1 MRKSGLYINKV
12 WLFLVGCLM
21 TVTAEVHSQTAE
33 AGKMS
38 AFVRK
43 ALKESMCEQPA
54 TRGRNAQTVQRRLLA
69 FVKVRDGQSL
79 LKKYDSQVYAQWGDI
94 YIASI
99 PLSNLA
105 ALSAEAQVERIEAK
119 ASAHQ
124 LLDTATIVINA
135 LPVYETTPVH
145 QAYTGEGVV
154 VGLMDIGFDLT
165 HPNFYDREI
174 THTRIG
180 AIWDQLSKDT
190 LGRTLPVGREYIGA
204 EAVLAHE
211 RSTDG
216 EIQTHG
222 THTLGIAAGTG
233 HTTPYRGVAF
243 DSDIC
248 LVSNI
253 EESDT
258 AYFEPGDKYIH
269 TNALDALGFKYL
281 FDYAERQSK
290 PCVASFSEGYPP
302 YFDED
307 ESLYATVLDS
317 LIGPGRIIV
326 ASAGNE
332 GLVNSYVE
340 KQPETKEAGA
350 FILCYEDEAEYRI
363 KGQSEAW
370 LHLYRYGDEL
380 REPTA
385 PTDTLTIE
393 LGALP
398 YETEVTDSLICSG
411 DTLTLALYRRKSVY
425 QPDDVWFIT
434 LQGNLPLYQLSPLAL
449 TVEGDHHAE
458 LFGHSSAAFR
468 TCYKDSRWQDAKA
481 GHNIIAPSSFKSVI
495 SVGATSYRAAMKNM
509 WGGQHKAHDGTVIG
523 RISPYSSTGP
533 TIDGLL
539 KPDVVAPGT
548 YVISSFSHYSPIGY
562 SMMAESDFQGTTY
575 PWGLETGTSMSA
587 PMVAGTIALWLQAK
601 PTLTT
606 NEIREVFHRTCQHP
620 DPEMAYPNYVYGY
633 GEIDAYRGLLDILGA
648 DRIEGISLHQPSR
661 LHIYPSEGGFRL
673 MTDTPITETL
683 KVRVYSLSGNCIHE
697 TCVYINGTETI
708 LPLPSHSSGVFAI
721 QVEASTSEL
730 RGSQLVRL

>member
-1 MRKSGLYINKV
+1 MGKRGYYIYKV
-12 WLFLVGCLM
+12 WLLLVGCM
-21 TVTAEVHSQTAE
+21 IIVTAEIHAQTAE

-43 ALKESMCEQPA
+43 ALKESICEQSA
-54 TRGRNAQTVQRRLLA
+54 TRGGAAQTAQRRLLA

-79 LKKYDSQVYAQWGDI
+79 LKKYDSQIYAQWGDI
-94 YIASI
+94 YIARI

-105 ALSAEAQVERIEAK
+105 TLSAETQVERIEAR

-135 LPVYETTPVH
+135 LPVYESTPAH

-165 HPNFYDREI
+165 HPNFYNRDR
-174 THTRIG
+174 THTRIS

-190 LGRTLPVGREYIGA
+190 IGSALPVGRDYIGE
-204 EAVLAHE
+204 EAVLAHA

-222 THTLGIAAGTG
+222 THTLGIATGTG
-233 HTTPYRGVAF
+233 YDTPYRGVAF

-269 TNALDALGFKYL
+269 TSALDALGFKYL
-281 FDYAERQSK
+281 FDYAERQGK
-290 PCVASFSEGYPP
+290 PCVVSFSEGYPP

-307 ESLYATVLDS
+307 ESLYAAVLDS

-398 YETEVTDSLICSG
+398 YETEVTDSLVCNG
-411 DTLTLALYRRKSVY
+411 DTLIMTLYRRRSVY
-425 QPDDVWFIT
+425 QPDEVWFVT

-468 TCYKDSRWQDAKA
+468 TCYKDSRWQDAQA

-533 TIDGLL
+533 TVDGLL

-548 YVISSFSHYSPIGY
+548 YVISSFSHYSPIRY

-606 NEIREVFHRTCQHP
+606 DEIREVFHRTCQHP

-633 GEIDAYRGLLDILGA
+633 GEIDAYRGLLDILGV
-648 DRIEGISLHQPSR
+648 DRIEGLSLHQPSKLR
-661 LHIYPSEGGFRL
+661 IYPSEGGLRL
-673 MTDTPITETL
+673 MTDTPVKETI
-683 KVRVYSLSGNCIHE
+683 KVKVYSLSGTCIHE
-697 TCVYINGTETI
+697 VSAFIDGTEAI
-708 LPLPSHSSGVFAI
+708 LPLPSHVSTVYVV
-721 QVEASTSEL
+721 QVEANTQAL

>member
-1 MRKSGLYINKV
+1 MKRTLLIYIV
-12 WLFLVGCLM
+12 STLITTLA
-21 TVTAEVHSQTAE
+21 TAQTAE
-33 AGKMS
+33 TGKLS
-38 AFVRK
+38 TFVRQ
-43 ALKESMCEQPA
+43 ALRESQQA
-54 TRGRNAQTVQRRLLA
+54 QLVTRGDDAQAAPRHIIA
-69 FVKVRDGQSL
+69 FVKGHDGQSL
-79 LKKYDSQVYAQWGDI
+79 LKKHGCQTYAQWGDI
-94 YIASI
+94 HIARI
-99 PLSNLA
+99 PLSSIA
-105 ALSAEAQVERIEAK
+105 ALSAETQVERIEAR
-119 ASAHQ
+119 ASARQ

-135 LPVYETTPVH
+135 LPVYESTPAH
-145 QAYTGEGVV
+145 QAFTGEGVV

-165 HPNFYDREI
+165 HPNFYDRDR
-174 THTRIG
+174 THTRIS

-190 LGRTLPVGREYIGA
+190 IGSTLPVGRDYIGE

-222 THTLGIAAGTG
+222 THTLGIATGTG
-233 HTTPYRGVAF
+233 YDTPYRGVAF

-269 TNALDALGFKYL
+269 TSALDALGFKYL
-281 FDYAERQSK
+281 FDYAEQQGK

-307 ESLYATVLDS
+307 ESLYAAVLDS

-340 KQPETKEAGA
+340 KQTETKEAGA

-363 KGQSEAW
+363 KGQSEAK

-398 YETEVTDSLICSG
+398 YETEVTDSLVCSG
-411 DTLTLALYRRKSVY
+411 DTLTVNLYRRRSVY
-425 QPDDVWFIT
+425 QPDEVWFVT

-468 TCYKDSRWQDAKA
+468 TCYKDSRWQDAQP

-533 TIDGLL
+533 TVDGLL

-548 YVISSFSHYSPIGY
+548 YVISSFSHYSPIRY

-606 NEIREVFHRTCQHP
+606 DEIREVFHRTCQHP

-648 DRIEGISLHQPSR
+648 DRIEGLSFHQPSKLR
-661 LHIYPSEGGFRL
+661 VYPSEGGLRL
-673 MTDTPITETL
+673 ITDAPVSASLRIKIYT
-683 KVRVYSLSGNCIHE
+683 LSGACIHE
-697 TCVYINGTETI
+697 TSTVLNGTGTRI
-708 LPLPSHSSGVFAI
+708 PLPTHTSGIYAVQIDTDI
-721 QVEASTSEL
+721 QKL
-730 RGSQLVRL
+730 KGSQLVRL

>member
-1 MRKSGLYINKV
+1 MNITNIRRILLLLS
-12 WLFLVGCLM
+12 LVGTTL
-21 TVTAEVHSQTAE
+21 VSAAQTAE
-33 AGKMS
+33 TGKMS

-43 ALKESMCEQPA
+43 ALSES
-54 TRGRNAQTVQRRLLA
+54 RGQSPCNLRRDSPRDSQAAQGRLLA
-69 FVKVRDGQSL
+69 FVKVNDGSGL
-79 LKKYDSQVYAQWGDI
+79 LQKYGCQTYAQWGDI

-105 ALSAEAQVERIEAK
+105 ALSAEGQVERIEAH

-124 LLDTATIVINA
+124 LLDTATTIINA
-135 LPVYETTPVH
+135 LPVYEASPTH
-145 QAYTGEGVV
+145 RAYTGEGVV
-154 VGLMDIGFDLT
+154 MGLMDIGFDLT
-165 HPNFYDREI
+165 HPNFYDRKM

-190 LGRTLPVGREYIGA
+190 IGSALPMGREYIGA

-269 TNALDALGFKYL
+269 TSALDALGFKYL
-281 FDYAERQSK
+281 FDYAERQGK

-307 ESLYATVLDS
+307 ESLYAAVLDS
-317 LIGPGRIIV
+317 LTGPGRIIV

-332 GLVNSYVE
+332 GLEKSYVE
-340 KQPETKEAGA
+340 KLAGTKEAGA
-350 FILCYEDEAEYRI
+350 FIRCYKEEAEYRI
-363 KGQSEAW
+363 KGNGEFR
-370 LHLYRYGDEL
+370 LHLYRYGNG
-380 REPTA
+380 TGV

-398 YETEVTDSLICSG
+398 YETEVTDSLICNG
-411 DTLTLALYRRKSVY
+411 DTLSLEVYRRKSVY
-425 QPDDVWFIT
+425 QPDDVWFVTIH
-434 LQGNLPLYQLSPLAL
+434 GNHALFELSPLAL
-449 TVEGDHHAE
+449 TIEGEQYAE
-458 LFGHSSAAFR
+458 LFGHSRAAL
-468 TCYKDSRWQDAKA
+468 QGQGVQP
-481 GHNIIAPSSFKSVI
+481 GHNIFAPSSFKSVI
-495 SVGATSYRAAMKNM
+495 SVGATSYRVAMTNM
-509 WGGQHKAHDGTVIG
+509 WGGPHKAHEGTVPG

-533 TIDGLL
+533 TVDGML

-548 YVISSFSHYSPIGY
+548 YVISSFSHYSPIVY
-562 SMMAESDFQGTTY
+562 SMMAESVYQGIYY

-587 PMVAGTIALWLQAK
+587 PMVAGTIALWLQAR

-606 NEIREVFHRTCQHP
+606 DEIREVFHRTCQHP
-620 DPEMAYPNYVYGY
+620 DPEMAYPNDVYGY

-648 DRIEGISLHQPSR
+648 DRIEGLSLHQPSKLR
-661 LHIYPSEGGFRL
+661 IYPAEDGLRL
-673 MTDTPITETL
+673 VTDTPLSETV
-683 KVRVYSLSGNCIHE
+683 KIKVYSLSGACIHE
-697 TCVYINGTETI
+697 ARLLINGTEAR
-708 LPLPSHSSGVFAI
+708 LPLPSHASGVYAV
-721 QVEASTSEL
+721 QVETDTQEL
-730 RGSQLVRL
+730 KGSQLVRL

>member
-1 MRKSGLYINKV
+1 MKRTLLIYIV
-12 WLFLVGCLM
+12 STLITTLA
-21 TVTAEVHSQTAE
+21 TAQTAE
-33 AGKMS
+33 TGKLS
-38 AFVRK
+38 TFVRQ
-43 ALKESMCEQPA
+43 ALRESQQA
-54 TRGRNAQTVQRRLLA
+54 QLVTRGDDAQAAPHHIIA
-69 FVKVRDGQSL
+69 FVKAHGGTDL
-79 LKKYDSQVYAQWGDI
+79 LKKHGCQTYAQWGDI
-94 YIASI
+94 HIARI
-99 PLSNLA
+99 PLSSIA
-105 ALSAEAQVERIEAK
+105 ALSAETQVERIEAR
-119 ASAHQ
+119 ASARQ

-135 LPVYETTPVH
+135 LPVYESTPAH
-145 QAYTGEGVV
+145 QAFTGEGVV

-165 HPNFYDREI
+165 HPNFYDRDR
-174 THTRIG
+174 THTRIK

-190 LGRTLPVGREYIGA
+190 IGSTLPVGRDYIGE
-204 EAVLAHE
+204 EAVLAHA

-222 THTLGIAAGTG
+222 THTLGIATGTG
-233 HTTPYRGVAF
+233 YDTPYRGVAF

-269 TNALDALGFKYL
+269 TSALDALGFKYL
-281 FDYAERQSK
+281 FDYAEQQGK

-307 ESLYATVLDS
+307 ESLYAAVLDS

-332 GLVNSYVE
+332 GLVNSYVG
-340 KQPETKEAGA
+340 KQPETNEAGA

-363 KGQSEAW
+363 KGQGEAK

-398 YETEVTDSLICSG
+398 YETEVTDSLVCSG
-411 DTLTLALYRRKSVY
+411 DTLIMTLYRRRSVY
-425 QPDDVWFIT
+425 QPDEVWFVT

-449 TVEGDHHAE
+449 TIEGDHHAE

-468 TCYKDSRWQDAKA
+468 TCYKDSRWQDAQA

-533 TIDGLL
+533 TVDDLL

-548 YVISSFSHYSPIGY
+548 YVISSFSHYSPIRY

-606 NEIREVFHRTCQHP
+606 DEIREVFHRTCQHP

-648 DRIEGISLHQPSR
+648 DQIEGLSLHQPSQLR
-661 LHIYPSEGGFRL
+661 VYPSEGGLRL
-673 MTDTPITETL
+673 ITDAPVSASLRIKIYT
-683 KVRVYSLSGNCIHE
+683 LSGACIHE
-697 TCVYINGTETI
+697 TSTVLSGTETRI
-708 LPLPSHSSGVFAI
+708 PLPTHASGIYAVQIDTDI
-721 QVEASTSEL
+721 QEL
-730 RGSQLVRL
+730 KGSQLVRL

>member
-1 MRKSGLYINKV
+1 
-12 WLFLVGCLM
+12 
-21 TVTAEVHSQTAE
+21 
-33 AGKMS
+33 MS

-54 TRGRNAQTVQRRLLA
+54 TRGREAQTAQRRLLA

-105 ALSAEAQVERIEAK
+105 VLSAEAQVERIEARV
-119 ASAHQ
+119 SAHQ

-135 LPVYETTPVH
+135 LPVYESTPAH

-165 HPNFYDREI
+165 HPNFYDRDR
-174 THTRIG
+174 THTRIS

-190 LGRTLPVGREYIGA
+190 IGSALPVGREYIGG
-204 EAVLAHE
+204 EAVLAHA

-222 THTLGIAAGTG
+222 THTLGIATGTG
-233 HTTPYRGVAF
+233 YDTPYRGVAF

-269 TNALDALGFKYL
+269 TSALDALGFKYL
-281 FDYAERQSK
+281 FDYAERQGK
-290 PCVASFSEGYPP
+290 PCVVSFSEGYPP

-307 ESLYATVLDS
+307 ENLYAAVLDS

-468 TCYKDSRWQDAKA
+468 TCYKDSRWQDAQA

-533 TIDGLL
+533 TIDGRL

-548 YVISSFSHYSPIGY
+548 YVISSFSHYSPIQY

-648 DRIEGISLHQPSR
+648 DRIEGLSLHQPSKLR
-661 LHIYPSEGGFRL
+661 IYPSEGGLRL
-673 MTDTPITETL
+673 MTDTPVKETI
-683 KVRVYSLSGNCIHE
+683 KVKVYSLSGTCIHE
-697 TCVYINGTETI
+697 VSAFIDGTEAI
-708 LPLPSHSSGVFAI
+708 LPLPSHVSTVYVV
-721 QVEASTSEL
+721 QVEANTQAL

>member
-1 MRKSGLYINKV
+1 MKRTLLIYIV
-12 WLFLVGCLM
+12 STLITTLA
-21 TVTAEVHSQTAE
+21 TAQTAE
-33 AGKMS
+33 TGKLS
-38 AFVRK
+38 TFVRQ
-43 ALKESMCEQPA
+43 ALRESQQA
-54 TRGRNAQTVQRRLLA
+54 QLVTRGDDAQAAPRHIIA
-69 FVKVRDGQSL
+69 FVKVHDGQSL
-79 LKKYDSQVYAQWGDI
+79 LKKHGCQTYAQWGDI
-94 YIASI
+94 HIARI
-99 PLSNLA
+99 PLSSIA
-105 ALSAEAQVERIEAK
+105 ALSAETQVERIEAR
-119 ASAHQ
+119 ASARQ

-135 LPVYETTPVH
+135 LPVYESTPAH
-145 QAYTGEGVV
+145 QAFTGEGVV

-165 HPNFYDREI
+165 HPNFYDRDR
-174 THTRIG
+174 THTRIS

-190 LGRTLPVGREYIGA
+190 IGSTLPVGRDYIGE

-222 THTLGIAAGTG
+222 THTLGIATGTG
-233 HTTPYRGVAF
+233 YDTPYRGVAF

-269 TNALDALGFKYL
+269 TSALDALGFKYL
-281 FDYAERQSK
+281 FDYAERQGK

-307 ESLYATVLDS
+307 ESLYAAVLDS

-340 KQPETKEAGA
+340 KQPETNEAGA
-350 FILCYEDEAEYRI
+350 FILCYDDEAEYRI
-363 KGQSEAW
+363 KGQGEAK

-398 YETEVTDSLICSG
+398 YETEVTDSLVCSG
-411 DTLTLALYRRKSVY
+411 DTLTVNLYRRRSVY
-425 QPDDVWFIT
+425 QSDEVWFVT

-468 TCYKDSRWQDAKA
+468 TCYKDSRWQDTQA

-533 TIDGLL
+533 TVDGLL

-548 YVISSFSHYSPIGY
+548 YVISSFSHYSPIRY

-606 NEIREVFHRTCQHP
+606 DEIREVFHRTCQHP

-648 DRIEGISLHQPSR
+648 DRIEGLSFHQPSQLR
-661 LHIYPSEGGFRL
+661 VYPSEGGLRL
-673 MTDTPITETL
+673 ITDAPVSASL
-683 KVRVYSLSGNCIHE
+683 KIKVYTLSGACIHE
-697 TCVYINGTETI
+697 TSTVLNGTETRI
-708 LPLPSHSSGVFAI
+708 PLPTHASDIYAVQIDTDI
-721 QVEASTSEL
+721 QNL
-730 RGSQLVRL
+730 KGSQLVRL

>member
-1 MRKSGLYINKV
+1 MNITNIRRIILLLS
-12 WLFLVGCLM
+12 LVGTTL
-21 TVTAEVHSQTAE
+21 VSAAQTAE
-33 AGKMS
+33 TGKMS

-43 ALKESMCEQPA
+43 ALSES
-54 TRGRNAQTVQRRLLA
+54 RGQSPRNLRRDSPHDSQAAQGRLLA
-69 FVKVRDGQSL
+69 FVKVNDGSGL
-79 LKKYDSQVYAQWGDI
+79 LQKYGCQTYAQWGDI

-105 ALSAEAQVERIEAK
+105 ALSAEGQVERIEAH

-124 LLDTATIVINA
+124 LLDTATTIINA
-135 LPVYETTPVH
+135 LPVYEASPTH
-145 QAYTGEGVV
+145 RAYTGEGVV
-154 VGLMDIGFDLT
+154 MGLMDIGFDLT
-165 HPNFYDREI
+165 HPNFYDRDM

-190 LGRTLPVGREYIGA
+190 IGSVLPVGREYIGA

-269 TNALDALGFKYL
+269 TSALDALGFKYL
-281 FDYAERQSK
+281 FDYAERQGK

-307 ESLYATVLDS
+307 ESLYAAVLDS
-317 LIGPGRIIV
+317 LTGPGRIIV

-332 GLVNSYVE
+332 GLEKSYVE
-340 KQPETKEAGA
+340 KLAGTKEAGA
-350 FILCYEDEAEYRI
+350 FIRCYKEEAEYRI
-363 KGQSEAW
+363 KGDGEFW
-370 LHLYRYGDEL
+370 LHLYRYGNG
-380 REPTA
+380 TGV

-398 YETEVTDSLICSG
+398 YETEVTDSLVCNG
-411 DTLTLALYRRKSVY
+411 DTLSLEVYRRKSVY
-425 QPDDVWFIT
+425 QPDDVWFVTIH
-434 LQGNLPLYQLSPLAL
+434 GNHALFELSPLAL
-449 TVEGDHHAE
+449 TIEGEQYAE
-458 LFGHSSAAFR
+458 LFGHSRAAL
-468 TCYKDSRWQDAKA
+468 QGQGVQP
-481 GHNIIAPSSFKSVI
+481 GHNIFAPSSFKSVI
-495 SVGATSYRAAMKNM
+495 SVGATSYRVAMTNM
-509 WGGQHKAHDGTVIG
+509 WGGPHKAHEGTVPG

-533 TIDGLL
+533 TVDGLL

-548 YVISSFSHYSPIGY
+548 YVISSFSHYSPIVY
-562 SMMAESDFQGTTY
+562 SMMAESVYQGIYY

-587 PMVAGTIALWLQAK
+587 PMVAGTIALWLQAR

-606 NEIREVFHRTCQHP
+606 DEIREVFHRTCQHT
-620 DPEMAYPNYVYGY
+620 DPEMTYPNDVYGY

-648 DRIEGISLHQPSR
+648 DRIEGLSLHQPSKLR
-661 LHIYPSEGGFRL
+661 IYPAEGSLRL
-673 MTDTPITETL
+673 VTDTPLSETVTI
-683 KVRVYSLSGNCIHE
+683 KVYSLSGACIHE
-697 TCVYINGTETI
+697 AGLFINGIEAR
-708 LPLPSHSSGVFAI
+708 LPLPSHASGVYAV
-721 QVEASTSEL
+721 QVETDTQEL
-730 RGSQLVRL
+730 KGSQLVRL

>member
-1 MRKSGLYINKV
+1 MKRTLLIYIV
-12 WLFLVGCLM
+12 STLITTLA
-21 TVTAEVHSQTAE
+21 TAQTAE
-33 AGKMS
+33 TGKLS
-38 AFVRK
+38 TFVRQ
-43 ALKESMCEQPA
+43 ALKESQQA
-54 TRGRNAQTVQRRLLA
+54 QLVTRGDDAQAAPRHIIA
-69 FVKVRDGQSL
+69 FVKAHGGTDL
-79 LKKYDSQVYAQWGDI
+79 LKKHGCQTYAQWGDI
-94 YIASI
+94 HIARI
-99 PLSNLA
+99 PLSSIA
-105 ALSAEAQVERIEAK
+105 ALSAETQVERIEAQ
-119 ASAHQ
+119 ASARQ

-135 LPVYETTPVH
+135 LPVYESTPAH
-145 QAYTGEGVV
+145 QAFTGEGVV

-165 HPNFYDREI
+165 HPNFYDRDR
-174 THTRIG
+174 THTRIKV
-180 AIWDQLSKDT
+180 IWDQLSKDT
-190 LGRTLPVGREYIGA
+190 IGSTLPVGRDYIGE
-204 EAVLAHE
+204 EAVLAHA

-222 THTLGIAAGTG
+222 THTLGIATGTG
-233 HTTPYRGVAF
+233 YDTPYRGVAF

-269 TNALDALGFKYL
+269 TSALDALGFKYL
-281 FDYAERQSK
+281 FDYAEQQGK

-307 ESLYATVLDS
+307 ESLYAAVLDS

-340 KQPETKEAGA
+340 KQSETKEAGA

-363 KGQSEAW
+363 KGQSEAK

-398 YETEVTDSLICSG
+398 YETEVTDSMVCSG
-411 DTLTLALYRRKSVY
+411 DTLTVNLYRRRSVY
-425 QPDDVWFIT
+425 QSDEVWFVT

-468 TCYKDSRWQDAKA
+468 TCYKDSRWQDAQA

-533 TIDGLL
+533 TVDGLL

-548 YVISSFSHYSPIGY
+548 YVISSFSHYSPIRY

-606 NEIREVFHRTCQHP
+606 DEIREVFHRTCQHP
-620 DPEMAYPNYVYGY
+620 DPEMAYPNFVYGY

-648 DRIEGISLHQPSR
+648 DQIEGLSLHQPSQLR
-661 LHIYPSEGGFRL
+661 VYPSEGGLRL
-673 MTDTPITETL
+673 ITDAPVSASLRI
-683 KVRVYSLSGNCIHE
+683 KVYTLSGACLHE
-697 TCVYINGTETI
+697 TSTVLNGTETRI
-708 LPLPSHSSGVFAI
+708 PLPTHASGIYAVQIDTDI
-721 QVEASTSEL
+721 QNL
-730 RGSQLVRL
+730 KGSQLVRL

>member
-1 MRKSGLYINKV
+1 MKRTLLIYIV
-12 WLFLVGCLM
+12 STLITTLA
-21 TVTAEVHSQTAE
+21 TAQTAE
-33 AGKMS
+33 TGKLS
-38 AFVRK
+38 TFVRQ
-43 ALKESMCEQPA
+43 ALKESQQA
-54 TRGRNAQTVQRRLLA
+54 QLVTRGDDAQAAPRHIIA
-69 FVKVRDGQSL
+69 FVKAHGGTDL
-79 LKKYDSQVYAQWGDI
+79 LKKHGCQTYAQWGDI
-94 YIASI
+94 HIARI
-99 PLSNLA
+99 PLSNIA
-105 ALSAEAQVERIEAK
+105 ALSAETQVERIEAR
-119 ASAHQ
+119 ASARQ

-135 LPVYETTPVH
+135 LPVYESTPAH
-145 QAYTGEGVV
+145 QAFTGEGVV

-165 HPNFYDREI
+165 HPNFYDRDR
-174 THTRIG
+174 THTRIK

-190 LGRTLPVGREYIGA
+190 IGSTLPVGRDYIGE
-204 EAVLAHE
+204 EAVLAHA

-222 THTLGIAAGTG
+222 THTLGIATGTG
-233 HTTPYRGVAF
+233 YDTPYRGVAF

-269 TNALDALGFKYL
+269 TSALDALGFKYL
-281 FDYAERQSK
+281 FDYAEQQGK

-307 ESLYATVLDS
+307 ESLYAAVLDS

-363 KGQSEAW
+363 KGQSEAK

-398 YETEVTDSLICSG
+398 YETEVTDSLVCSG
-411 DTLTLALYRRKSVY
+411 DTLTVNLYRRRSVY
-425 QPDDVWFIT
+425 QSDEVWFVT

-468 TCYKDSRWQDAKA
+468 TCYKDSRWQDAQA

-533 TIDGLL
+533 TVDGLL

-548 YVISSFSHYSPIGY
+548 YVISSFSHYSPIRY

-606 NEIREVFHRTCQHP
+606 DEIREVFHRTCQHP

-648 DRIEGISLHQPSR
+648 DRIEGLSFHQPSKLR
-661 LHIYPSEGGFRL
+661 VYPSEGGLRL
-673 MTDTPITETL
+673 ITDAPVSASL
-683 KVRVYSLSGNCIHE
+683 KIKVYTLSGACIHE
-697 TCVYINGTETI
+697 TSTVLNGTGTRI
-708 LPLPSHSSGVFAI
+708 PLPTHASGIYAI
-721 QVEASTSEL
+721 QIETDIQNL
-730 RGSQLVRL
+730 KGSQLVRL

>member
-1 MRKSGLYINKV
+1 MKRTLLIYIV
-12 WLFLVGCLM
+12 STLITTLA
-21 TVTAEVHSQTAE
+21 TAQTAE
-33 AGKMS
+33 TGKLS
-38 AFVRK
+38 TFVRQ
-43 ALKESMCEQPA
+43 ALKESQQA
-54 TRGRNAQTVQRRLLA
+54 QLVTRGDDAQAAPRHIIA
-69 FVKVRDGQSL
+69 FVKAHGGTDL
-79 LKKYDSQVYAQWGDI
+79 LKKHGCQTYAQWGDI
-94 YIASI
+94 HIARI

-105 ALSAEAQVERIEAK
+105 ALSAETQVERIEAR
-119 ASAHQ
+119 ASARQ

-135 LPVYETTPVH
+135 LPVYESTPAH
-145 QAYTGEGVV
+145 QAFTGEGVV

-165 HPNFYDREI
+165 HPNFYDRDR
-174 THTRIG
+174 THTRIK

-190 LGRTLPVGREYIGA
+190 IGSTLPVGRDYIGE
-204 EAVLAHE
+204 EAVLAHA

-222 THTLGIAAGTG
+222 THTLGIATGTG
-233 HTTPYRGVAF
+233 YDTPYRGVAF

-269 TNALDALGFKYL
+269 TSALDALGFKYL
-281 FDYAERQSK
+281 FDYAEQQGK

-307 ESLYATVLDS
+307 ESLYAAVLDS

-340 KQPETKEAGA
+340 KQSKTKEAGA

-363 KGQSEAW
+363 KGQSEAK

-398 YETEVTDSLICSG
+398 YETEVTDSLVCSG
-411 DTLTLALYRRKSVY
+411 DTLTVNLYRRRSVY
-425 QPDDVWFIT
+425 QPDEVWFVT

-468 TCYKDSRWQDAKA
+468 TCYKDSRWQDAQT

-533 TIDGLL
+533 TVDGLL

-548 YVISSFSHYSPIGY
+548 YVISSFSHYSPIRY

-606 NEIREVFHRTCQHP
+606 DEIREILSRTCQHP
-620 DPEMAYPNYVYGY
+620 DPEMAYPNFVYGY

-648 DRIEGISLHQPSR
+648 DQIEGLSLHQPSKLR
-661 LHIYPSEGGFRL
+661 IYPSEGGLRL
-673 MTDTPITETL
+673 ITDAPVSASLRI
-683 KVRVYSLSGNCIHE
+683 KVYTLSGACLHE
-697 TCVYINGTETI
+697 TSTVLNGTGTRI
-708 LPLPSHSSGVFAI
+708 PLPPHASGIYAVQIDTDI
-721 QVEASTSEL
+721 QNL
-730 RGSQLVRL
+730 KGSQLVRL

>member
-105 ALSAEAQVERIEAK
+105 ALSAEAQVERIEAR

-317 LIGPGRIIV
+317 LSGPGRIIV

-332 GLVNSYVE
+332 GLEKSYVE
-340 KQPETKEAGA
+340 KLPETKEAGA
-350 FILCYEDEAEYRI
+350 FIHCYEEEAEYRI
-363 KGQSEAW
+363 KGDSESR
-370 LHLYRYGDEL
+370 LHLYRYGNETGL
-380 REPTA
+380 

-393 LGALP
+393 LSTLP
-398 YETEVTDSLICSG
+398 YETEMTDSLICNG
-411 DTLTLALYRRKSVY
+411 DTLTLDLYRRKSVY
-425 QPDDVWFIT
+425 QPDDVWFVTIY
-434 LQGNLPLYQLSPLAL
+434 GNRPLHQLSPLAL
-449 TVEGDHHAE
+449 TIEGDHYAE
-458 LFGHSSAAFR
+458 LFGYSSAAFQ
-468 TCYKDSRWQDAKA
+468 TNDLDARWQDAQP
-481 GHNIIAPSSFKSVI
+481 GHNILAPSSFKSVI
-495 SVGATSYRAAMKNM
+495 SVGATSYRVAMTNM
-509 WGGQHKAHDGTVIG
+509 WGGPHKAHEGTVVG

-533 TIDGLL
+533 TVDDLL

-548 YVISSFSHYSPIGY
+548 YVISSFSHYSPIQY
-562 SMMAESDFQGTTY
+562 SMMAESDFQGITY
-575 PWGLETGTSMSA
+575 PWGLSTGTSMSA

-606 NEIREVFHRTCQHP
+606 DEIRGVFHRTCQHP
-620 DPEMAYPNYVYGY
+620 DPEMAYPNNIYGY

-648 DRIEGISLHQPSR
+648 DRIEGLSLHQPSKLR
-661 LHIYPSEGGFRL
+661 IYPAEDGLRL
-673 MTDTPITETL
+673 MTDTPVKETI
-683 KVRVYSLSGNCIHE
+683 KVKVYSLSGTCIHE
-697 TCVYINGTETI
+697 VSAFIDGTEAI
-708 LPLPSHSSGVFAI
+708 LPLPSHVSTVYVV
-721 QVEASTSEL
+721 QVEANTQAL

>member
-1 MRKSGLYINKV
+1 MKRTLLIYIV
-12 WLFLVGCLM
+12 STLITTLA
-21 TVTAEVHSQTAE
+21 TAQTAE
-33 AGKMS
+33 TGKLS
-38 AFVRK
+38 TFVRQ
-43 ALKESMCEQPA
+43 ALRESQQA
-54 TRGRNAQTVQRRLLA
+54 QLVTRGDDAQAAPHHIIA
-69 FVKVRDGQSL
+69 FVKAHGGTDL
-79 LKKYDSQVYAQWGDI
+79 LKKHGCQTYAQWGDI
-94 YIASI
+94 HIARI
-99 PLSNLA
+99 PLSSIA
-105 ALSAEAQVERIEAK
+105 ALSAETQVERIEAR
-119 ASAHQ
+119 ASARQ

-135 LPVYETTPVH
+135 LPVYESTPAH
-145 QAYTGEGVV
+145 QAFTGEGVV

-165 HPNFYDREI
+165 HPNFYDRDR
-174 THTRIG
+174 THTRIS

-190 LGRTLPVGREYIGA
+190 IGSALPVGRDYIGE

-222 THTLGIAAGTG
+222 THTLGIATGTG
-233 HTTPYRGVAF
+233 YDTPYKGVAF

-269 TNALDALGFKYL
+269 TSALDALGFKYL
-281 FDYAERQSK
+281 FDYAEQQGK

-307 ESLYATVLDS
+307 ESLYAAVLDS

-340 KQPETKEAGA
+340 KQPETNEAGA

-363 KGQSEAW
+363 KGQGEAK

-398 YETEVTDSLICSG
+398 YETEVTDSLVCNG
-411 DTLTLALYRRKSVY
+411 DTLIMTLYRRRSVY
-425 QPDDVWFIT
+425 QPDEVWFVT

-449 TVEGDHHAE
+449 TIEGDHHAE

-468 TCYKDSRWQDAKA
+468 TCYKDSRWQDAQA

-509 WGGQHKAHDGTVIG
+509 WGGQHKAHDGTIIG
-523 RISPYSSTGP
+523 RVSPYSSTGP
-533 TIDGLL
+533 TVDNLL

-548 YVISSFSHYSPIGY
+548 YVISSFSHYSPIRY

-606 NEIREVFHRTCQHP
+606 DEIREVFHRTCQHP

-633 GEIDAYRGLLDILGA
+633 GEIDAYRGLLDILGT
-648 DRIEGISLHQPSR
+648 DQIEGLSLHQPSQLR
-661 LHIYPSEGGFRL
+661 VYPSEAGLRL
-673 MTDTPITETL
+673 ITDAPVSASLRIKIYT
-683 KVRVYSLSGNCIHE
+683 LSGACIHE
-697 TCVYINGTETI
+697 TSTVLSGTETRI
-708 LPLPSHSSGVFAI
+708 PLPTHASGIYAVQIDTDI
-721 QVEASTSEL
+721 QKL
-730 RGSQLVRL
+730 KGSQLVRL

>member
-1 MRKSGLYINKV
+1 MKV
-12 WLFLVGCLM
+12 WAILVGYLM
-21 TVTAEVHSQTAE
+21 IVTAEIHAQTAE

-43 ALKESMCEQPA
+43 ALKESICEQSA
-54 TRGRNAQTVQRRLLA
+54 TRGGAAQTAQKRLLA
-69 FVKVRDGQSL
+69 FVKVSDGTKLFQ
-79 LKKYDSQVYAQWGDI
+79 KYGCQTYAQWGDI
-94 YIASI
+94 YIACI

-105 ALSAEAQVERIEAK
+105 ALSAETQVERIEARV
-119 ASAHQ
+119 SAHQ

-135 LPVYETTPVH
+135 LPVYESTPAH

-165 HPNFYDREI
+165 HPNFYNRDR
-174 THTRIG
+174 THTRIS

-190 LGRTLPVGREYIGA
+190 IGSLLPAGRDYIGE
-204 EAVLAHE
+204 EAVLAHA

-222 THTLGIAAGTG
+222 THTLGIATGTG
-233 HTTPYRGVAF
+233 YDTPYRGVAF

-269 TNALDALGFKYL
+269 TSALDALGFKYL
-281 FDYAERQSK
+281 FDYAERQGK
-290 PCVASFSEGYPP
+290 PCVVSFSEGYPP

-307 ESLYATVLDS
+307 ENLYAAVLDS

-398 YETEVTDSLICSG
+398 YETEVTDSLVCNG
-411 DTLTLALYRRKSVY
+411 DTLIMTLYRRRSVY
-425 QPDDVWFIT
+425 QPDDVWFVT

-468 TCYKDSRWQDAKA
+468 TCYKDSRWQDAQA

-509 WGGQHKAHDGTVIG
+509 WGGQHKAHDGTIIG

-533 TIDGLL
+533 TVDGLL

-548 YVISSFSHYSPIGY
+548 YVISSFSHYSPIRY

-606 NEIREVFHRTCQHP
+606 DEIREVFHRTCQHP
-620 DPEMAYPNYVYGY
+620 DPEMAYPNFVYGY

-648 DRIEGISLHQPSR
+648 DRIEGLSLHQPSKLR
-661 LHIYPSEGGFRL
+661 IYPAEDGLRL
-673 MTDTPITETL
+673 MTDTPVKETI
-683 KVRVYSLSGNCIHE
+683 KVKVYSLSGTCIHE
-697 TCVYINGTETI
+697 VSAFIDGTEAI
-708 LPLPSHSSGVFAI
+708 LPLPSHVSTVYVV
-721 QVEASTSEL
+721 QVEANTQAL

>member
-1 MRKSGLYINKV
+1 MKRTLLIYIV
-12 WLFLVGCLM
+12 STLITTLA
-21 TVTAEVHSQTAE
+21 TAQTAE
-33 AGKMS
+33 TGKLS
-38 AFVRK
+38 TFVRQ
-43 ALKESMCEQPA
+43 ALKESQQA
-54 TRGRNAQTVQRRLLA
+54 QLVTRGDDAQAAPRHIIA
-69 FVKVRDGQSL
+69 FVKAHGGTDL
-79 LKKYDSQVYAQWGDI
+79 LKKHGCQTYAQWGDI
-94 YIASI
+94 HIARI
-99 PLSNLA
+99 PLSNIA
-105 ALSAEAQVERIEAK
+105 ALSAETQVERIEAQ
-119 ASAHQ
+119 ASARQ

-135 LPVYETTPVH
+135 LPVYESTPAH

-165 HPNFYDREI
+165 HPNFYDRDR
-174 THTRIG
+174 THTRIS

-190 LGRTLPVGREYIGA
+190 IGSALPVGRDYIGE
-204 EAVLAHE
+204 EAVLAHA

-222 THTLGIAAGTG
+222 THTLGIATGTG
-233 HTTPYRGVAF
+233 YDTPYRGVAF

-269 TNALDALGFKYL
+269 TSALDALGFKYL
-281 FDYAERQSK
+281 FDYAEQQGK

-307 ESLYATVLDS
+307 ESLYAAVLDS

-332 GLVNSYVE
+332 GLVNSYVK
-340 KQPETKEAGA
+340 KQSETKEAGA
-350 FILCYEDEAEYRI
+350 FILCYDDEAEYRI
-363 KGQSEAW
+363 KGQSEAK

-398 YETEVTDSLICSG
+398 YETEVTDSLVCSG
-411 DTLTLALYRRKSVY
+411 DTLTVNLYRRRSVY
-425 QPDDVWFIT
+425 QPDEVWFVT

-468 TCYKDSRWQDAKA
+468 TCYKDSRWQDAQA

-533 TIDGLL
+533 TVDDLL

-548 YVISSFSHYSPIGY
+548 YVISSFSHYSPIRY

-606 NEIREVFHRTCQHP
+606 DEIREVFHRTCQHP
-620 DPEMAYPNYVYGY
+620 DPEMAYPNFVYGY

-648 DRIEGISLHQPSR
+648 DQIEGLSLHQPSQLR
-661 LHIYPSEGGFRL
+661 VYPSEGGLRL
-673 MTDTPITETL
+673 ITDAPVSASL
-683 KVRVYSLSGNCIHE
+683 KIKVYTLSGACIHE
-697 TCVYINGTETI
+697 TSTVLNGTETRI
-708 LPLPSHSSGVFAI
+708 PLPTHASGIYAVQIDTDI
-721 QVEASTSEL
+721 QNL
-730 RGSQLVRL
+730 KGSQLVRL